1 MALGHLVLS
10 FPDLFYMG
18 LACVALGNGLF
29 LPSLPSQISALYAAD
44 DPRQSGAYNVSY
56 VGVNVGGFIAPLVCG
71 TLGELFG
78 WPWVSGPAPLAMRAG
93 LPTFWGGGAGR
104 PHRQVGGRG

>member
-44 DPRQSGAYNVSY
+44 DPRQSGAYNVYY

-71 TLGELFG
+71 PLGELFG
-78 WPWVSGPAPLAMRAG
+78 WHRSEERRVGQECVLACRSRWS
-93 LPTFWGGGAGR
+93 P
-104 PHRQVGGRG
+104 